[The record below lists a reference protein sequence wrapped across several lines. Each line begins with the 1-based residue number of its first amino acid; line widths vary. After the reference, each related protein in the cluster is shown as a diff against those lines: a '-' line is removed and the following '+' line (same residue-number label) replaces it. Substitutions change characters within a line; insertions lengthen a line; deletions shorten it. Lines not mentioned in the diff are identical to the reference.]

1 MEILFSYLPTVP
13 SVYLLAFVSIFLI
26 HIFYRY
32 IENKWPEVYFS
43 TSDKMSVFI
52 ALSPVRFVIFRFFP
66 IVLTTTFVL
75 AIIKDDY
82 FTVRNRVVI
91 GFLIGFVHAFRTDLI
106 AIFKVLKNSKSIKL
120 YANKWSQII
129 VHVFSTFLV
138 VSLSIFAGYFSSLKS
153 FQKMTPTWQGVV
165 DNLWSSIITAGFI
178 FGFYHLYSTLGS
190 KISSS
195 ISSIDIYA
203 ASRKNISSMIFQ
215 EISRQSKIHNAN
227 ENLAMAI
234 CIVENLQRP
243 SWVRFLE
250 KVKSFFLPRGT
261 YGIMQVSSSGYIS
274 DKESVAIAIRD
285 YLKDT
290 KDEALDDLQD
300 VVKKY
305 NSDDRYVDMVLEV
318 YRLLLYTD
326 KSSIQ

>member
-1 MEILFSYLPTVP
+1 
-13 SVYLLAFVSIFLI
+13 
-26 HIFYRY
+26 
-32 IENKWPEVYFS
+32 
-43 TSDKMSVFI
+43 
-52 ALSPVRFVIFRFFP
+52 
-66 IVLTTTFVL
+66 
-75 AIIKDDY
+75 
-82 FTVRNRVVI
+82 
-91 GFLIGFVHAFRTDLI
+91 
-106 AIFKVLKNSKSIKL
+106 
-120 YANKWSQII
+120 
-129 VHVFSTFLV
+129 
-138 VSLSIFAGYFSSLKS
+138 
-153 FQKMTPTWQGVV
+153 MTPTWQGVV

-203 ASRKNISSMIFQ
+203 ASRKNISSLIFQ
-215 EISRQSKIHNAN
+215 EISRQSEIYNAN

-274 DKESVAIAIRD
+274 DKESVAIAVRD